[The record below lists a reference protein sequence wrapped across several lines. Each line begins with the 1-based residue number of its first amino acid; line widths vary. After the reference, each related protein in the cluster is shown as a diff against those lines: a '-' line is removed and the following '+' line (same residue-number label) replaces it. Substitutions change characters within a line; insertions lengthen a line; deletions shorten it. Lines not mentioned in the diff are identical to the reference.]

1 MCYALVQTRQKS
13 DMTNK
18 AKRGGKGKGKKGAAS
33 AVKAEPEIP
42 DKVVE
47 VPQEAKASAVNEGK
61 NAPPPEASVAAT
73 DQAAAQENC
82 SGEQEKPTEDEAE
95 VIAEQLVAQARK
107 PMKKESSQSSL
118 AGSVTVSLVLALI
131 S

>member
-1 MCYALVQTRQKS
+1 
-13 DMTNK
+13 MTTK
-18 AKRGGKGKGKKGAAS
+18 AKRGAGKGNKAA
-33 AVKAEPEIP
+33 APAAKAESELP

-47 VPQEAKASAVNEGK
+47 DPQEAKASAVNEGK
-61 NAPPPEASVAAT
+61 SAPPPEASVAAT

-82 SGEQEKPTEDEAE
+82 STEQEKPTEDEAE
-95 VIAEQLVAQARK
+95 AIAEHLVAQARK

-118 AGSVTVSLVLALI
+118 AGSVTVSPVLALI

>member
-1 MCYALVQTRQKS
+1 
-13 DMTNK
+13 MTNK
-18 AKRGGKGKGKKGAAS
+18 AKRGTGKGKKAA
-33 AVKAEPEIP
+33 APAAKAESEVP

-61 NAPPPEASVAAT
+61 SAPPPEASMAAT

-82 SGEQEKPTEDEAE
+82 SAEQEKPTEDEAE
-95 VIAEQLVAQARK
+95 AIAEHLVAQARK

-118 AGSVTVSLVLALI
+118 AGSVTVSPVLALI